1 MAFPRP
7 QSDDGFWGWIA
18 TVDHKKIGIM
28 YFVASFIN
36 LLIGGLEAMLLRL
49 QIAQPRLSI
58 IHPDLYNELFTMH
71 GTTMIFLAL
80 MPMSAA
86 FFNYLVPL
94 MIGARDVAFPRLN
107 SFGLWTFVLGSV
119 FLNTSWFV
127 GAAPNAGWFAYAPLT
142 ELQFNNGPNVDF
154 YVFGL
159 QMVGISSVMTGLNF
173 LVTILNMRAPGMS
186 MMQMPVFVW
195 TTLIT
200 AFLLIFALP
209 SITVA
214 AFMLMF
220 DRLFATN
227 FFVAQAGADVHLW
240 QHLFWIFGHPEVYIL
255 ILPAMGVISEVLPVF
270 SRKPLYGYTAIV
282 LSTALIGFVGFGTW
296 AHHMYASGLGPTVTS
311 VFTVTTMLV
320 AVPTGVKILNWI
332 ATLWGGTIRYT
343 TAALFAISFLF
354 LFTIGG
360 LSGVMHAAA
369 PSDTQQHDTYFIVA
383 HLHYVL
389 IGGTLVGFLSAIY
402 YWFPKVTGRK
412 MSERL
417 GKLHFWLF
425 FIAFNV
431 TFFPQ
436 HFLGIAGMP
445 RRIYTYEQGL
455 GFGSWNLVSTIGA
468 WGLGFTFL
476 LLVYNMFQGVRNGER
491 VENDPWDGRTLEWSI
506 SSPPPHYNFASLPQV
521 TVRDAWWAEK
531 HPELGHPDGP
541 KTTVD
546 RDVDGPKEDLIHLPG
561 PSYYPALA
569 SLGLMI
575 TSFGG
580 TFRVGIVAAIGLI
593 ITLFSIFAWAF
604 EGVGGTHVDPKSGK
618 EVGHS

>member
-1 MAFPRP
+1 MAFARP

-36 LLIGGLEAMLLRL
+36 LLIGGLEALLLRL

-58 IHPDLYNELFTMH
+58 INPDLFNELFTMH

-80 MPMSAA
+80 MPMAAA

-94 MIGARDVAFPRLN
+94 MIGARDVAFPRIN
-107 SFGLWTFVLGSV
+107 AFGLWLFVLGSV
-119 FLNTSWFV
+119 FLHSSWV
-127 GAAPNAGWFAYAPLT
+127 LGAAPNSGWFAYAPLSGM
-142 ELQFNNGPNVDF
+142 QFNNGPNMDF

-159 QMVGISSVMTGLNF
+159 QLLGISSVMTGLNF

-195 TTLIT
+195 AALVT

-214 AFMLMF
+214 SFMLMF
-220 DRLFATN
+220 DRLFGTN
-227 FFVAQAGADVHLW
+227 FFVAQAGADIHLW

-255 ILPAMGVISEVLPVF
+255 VIPSMGVISEVLPVF
-270 SRKPLYGYTAIV
+270 SRKPLFGYTAVV
-282 LSTALIGFVGFGTW
+282 LSTVLIGFVGFGTW
-296 AHHMYASGLGPTVTS
+296 AHHMFTSGFGPTVASIFS
-311 VFTVTTMLV
+311 VSTMLV
-320 AVPTGVKILNWI
+320 AIPTGVKILNWL
-332 ATLWGGTIRYT
+332 ATLWGGAVRFT
-343 TAALFAISFLF
+343 TASLFAISFLF

-417 GKLHFWLF
+417 GKFHFWLF
-425 FIAFNV
+425 FIFFNV

-445 RRIYTYEQGL
+445 RRIYTYEPGL
-455 GFGSWNLVSTIGA
+455 GFGTWNLVSTIGA
-468 WGLGFTFL
+468 WGLGLSFVL
-476 LLVYNMFQGVRNGER
+476 LAYNMIQGVRTGER
-491 VENDPWDGRTLEWSI
+491 VDNDPWDGRTLEWSI
-506 SSPPPHYNFASLPQV
+506 SSPPPHYNFATLPRV
-521 TVRDAWWAEK
+521 TARDAWWAEK
-531 HPELGHPDGP
+531 HPELGQPDGP
-541 KTTVD
+541 KTVVD
-546 RDVDGPKEDLIHLPG
+546 ESDHPSDGDLIHLPG
-561 PSYYPALA
+561 PSYFPALA
-569 SLGLMI
+569 ALGLFI
-575 TSFGG
+575 TSYGG
-580 TFRVGIVAAIGLI
+580 TYRSLTISVIGLLLTI
-593 ITLFSIFAWAF
+593 VSIFSWAF
-604 EGVGGTHVDPKSGK
+604 EGVGGTHVDPSSGK